1 MAPSVA
7 YHSSIPP
14 CICRK
19 DVSATSGNNSKLG
32 QSGLIK
38 VMFLKRLFGSGQPVA
53 TFSHNLAGED
63 RQRLIAE
70 MKACIE
76 RRGGELKNARRANA
90 LVDLFSK
97 LTDDGKRVYAGI
109 VDGFDEIA
117 KEDIGEKYS
126 KIEEA
131 ELFGGS
137 ASKLAV
143 LDSFESPQRRLIQVL
158 GYAGGGQSMLQ
169 ELGKMVSEETL
180 NEIYK
185 LI

>member
-1 MAPSVA
+1 
-7 YHSSIPP
+7 
-14 CICRK
+14 
-19 DVSATSGNNSKLG
+19 
-32 QSGLIK
+32 
-38 VMFLKRLFGSGQPVA
+38 MFLKRLFSSGQPVA
-53 TFSHNLAGED
+53 TFAPNLAGED

-76 RRGGELKNARRANA
+76 RRGGEFKNARRVNA

-143 LDSFESPQRRLIQVL
+143 LDSFESPRRRLIL
-158 GYAGGGQSMLQ
+158 LLNDTENGQSMLL
-169 ELGKMVSEETL
+169 ELATIVSTESQK
-180 NEIYK
+180 EINS
-185 LI
+185 IF

>member
-1 MAPSVA
+1 
-7 YHSSIPP
+7 
-14 CICRK
+14 
-19 DVSATSGNNSKLG
+19 
-32 QSGLIK
+32 
-38 VMFLKRLFGSGQPVA
+38 MFLKRLFSSGQPVA
-53 TFSHNLAGED
+53 TFAPNLAGED

-76 RRGGELKNARRANA
+76 RRGGELKNARRVNA

-126 KIEEA
+126 KVEEA

-143 LDSFESPQRRLIQVL
+143 LDSFESPRRRLIQLL
-158 GYAGGGQSMLQ
+158 GNAGGGQSMLQ
-169 ELGKMVSEETL
+169 ELGKMVSDETL
-180 NEIYK
+180 IEIFES
-185 LI
+185 I